1 MMLRS
6 RPLGPFVTTAAR
18 RSAVV
23 AGWTLISRATGLARV
38 VAIEAVLGPT
48 FFANTFIATNVVPN
62 IVFSA
67 VAGQAL
73 GLVVV
78 PAVVSASSRG
88 RRGHAAELL
97 GGVGACLLTAAGA
110 VTALLLLASPLL
122 AWSLTFG
129 IDEPVVAE
137 QAQGIAVLLILFV
150 SPQVVLYTMAAL
162 GAAAQ
167 QSRERFVL
175 AAAAP
180 AVENVVLI
188 VIVVV
193 AGLTWGTGQ
202 EIGGIPLGFLL
213 TLGVGSTAA
222 VAVHTGLQ
230 LYGAARCV
238 LAVRPFRKWWRD
250 PGTMRVARRLRG
262 SLAVPAAPMIG
273 MYALLIIAATV
284 PGGVVVVQLAYSLF
298 QFPLALGAR
307 AVSIAV
313 LPEMSASY
321 ERGDRAAFAA
331 SWRQAL
337 TYATVTGVPA
347 AVLLLVLGEPVAH
360 VLANGE
366 MRSPDVIARFAACIT
381 VVAVAQLAA
390 GMHQIGRQGLF
401 ARIDVAGPRNASLV
415 LLLVTVTIA
424 ASALVAAPG
433 TGRLVILC
441 VALLLGE
448 LAGAVITLV
457 RLWRALR
464 PERFADL
471 AHIGVS
477 LIAAAAM
484 LPVVG
489 AGWWLLDT
497 SELGTV
503 AEFGV
508 LVACGLLSLAAFTGA
523 VRARLLHLSGGAT

>member
-1 MMLRS
+1 MLRS
-6 RPLGPFVTTAAR
+6 RPLGPFVTVAAR

-23 AGWTLISRATGLARV
+23 ASWTLISRATGLGRV
-38 VAIEAVLGPT
+38 VVIGAVLGPT

-88 RRGHAAELL
+88 PRGHAAELL

-110 VTALLLLASPLL
+110 VTALLILASPLL
-122 AWSLTFG
+122 GWSLTFG
-129 IDEPVVAE
+129 IDDPVVRQ
-137 QAQGIAVLLILFV
+137 QAQRIAVLMILLV
-150 SPQVVLYTMAAL
+150 SPQVVLYTLAAL
-162 GAAAQ
+162 AAAAQ
-167 QSRERFVL
+167 QARERFVL

-180 AVENVVLI
+180 AVENVILI

-193 AGLTWGTGQ
+193 AGVTWGTGQ
-202 EIGGIPLGFLL
+202 EVGGVPHGFLL

-230 LYGAARCV
+230 LYGAARCG
-238 LAVRPFRKWWRD
+238 LPVRPFRRWWRE
-250 PGTMRVARRLRG
+250 PGALRVARRLRG

-273 MYALLIIAATV
+273 MYALLIVAATV
-284 PGGVVVVQLAYSLF
+284 PGGVVVVQLAYAIF
-298 QFPLALGAR
+298 QFPIALGAR

-313 LPEMSASY
+313 LPDMSGSY

-337 TYATVTGVPA
+337 TYATVTGLPA
-347 AVLLLVLGEPVAH
+347 AVLLLVLGESVAH
-360 VLANGE
+360 VLASGE
-366 MRSPDVIARFAACIT
+366 MRSPDVIARFTACIT

-401 ARIDVAGPRNASLV
+401 ARIDVAGPRNASLA
-415 LLLVTVTIA
+415 LLIVTVTIA
-424 ASALVAAPG
+424 ALALLVAPG
-433 TGRLVILC
+433 TMRLVILC

-457 RLWRALR
+457 RLWHTIR
-464 PERFADL
+464 PERFADP
-471 AHIGVS
+471 AHIAVTV
-477 LIAAAAM
+477 IATAAM

-489 AGWWLLDT
+489 VGWWLLDT
-497 SELGTV
+497 NELGTV

-523 VRARLLHLSGGAT
+523 ARARLLHLSGGAT